1 MISTVLLLPDQHRIS
16 SKQQYRTT
24 TNHLKQCRTT
34 ITPLASIQY
43 SIYAVTIV
51 PFSCLP
57 REAPSFL
64 RTLRQV
70 AHKLHGY
77 IYTTIFALHGA
88 IRHGRYIF
96 MRSSTSFGHRRSSA
110 PRTYIYIFCAGYL
123 HHRNVTERQF
133 LAQSERRKDNDHQQ
147 CFCLF
152 FVFCFFFTVV
162 CEQGLK

>member
-1 MISTVLLLPDQHRIS
+1 MISTVLLLPDQHRIN

-43 SIYAVTIV
+43 STYAVTIV

-110 PRTYIYIFCAGYL
+110 PRTYIYFFVRDIYIIGTS
-123 HHRNVTERQF
+123 RNGNFWRSPNVARTMTISNVF
-133 LAQSERRKDNDHQQ
+133 V
-147 CFCLF
+147 CF